1 MKPFAYLLI
10 LLFII
15 PVQAALL
22 NPLSLGGIKPDL
34 SLVLIYSIGLLTG
47 PIEASLAGIAIG
59 LLQDIGAASL
69 IGMHGFTR
77 GLIGLGAGFVGRGV
91 LNVASGSNFFFLAGF
106 TLIEGIV
113 ITFFIH
119 FFYETV
125 PFFSLLMRQ
134 LIPQA
139 IYTGLLGVV
148 LLRFISRKK
157 VMTLLMRR
165 SLLKE

>member
-1 MKPFAYLLI
+1 MKPYAYLLI
-10 LLFII
+10 LLLIV

-34 SLVLIYSIGLLTG
+34 SLVLIYIIGLLTG
-47 PIEASLAGIAIG
+47 PLEASLAGITVG
-59 LLQDIGAASL
+59 LVQDMGTASL

-91 LNVASGSNFFFLAGF
+91 LNIASGSNIFFVAGF
-106 TLIEGIV
+106 SLVEGIV
-113 ITFFIH
+113 ILIFIQ

-125 PFFSLLMRQ
+125 PFFNLLMRQ

-139 IYTGLLGVV
+139 IYTGLLSIV
-148 LLRFISRKK
+148 LLRFINRKK